1 MKRIALIAVAL
12 ILLALGGAAWWAVNS
27 LDHLVKNALEHYGP
41 QVLGVNVS
49 VGQVEISAKDG
60 RGAIREVVLG
70 NPSGYAGR
78 EAVRLKEARLAL
90 DTATLTSDVVTVRE
104 ISIDAPAISY
114 EIVGGKAN
122 LEVIQAN
129 IEKFMASKSSPS
141 GKPES
146 GASEA
151 KKERRYI
158 INEVNIRGA
167 QVRVIN
173 PLLKDGGLSFTLP
186 DLTLRNIG
194 REGAPVTAAEA
205 AQVVTRALVLRI
217 AAKALSASQ
226 ILERGVEG
234 VVDAIKGLFK

>member
-1 MKRIALIAVAL
+1 MKRFLLIAVAV
-12 ILLALGGAAWWAVNS
+12 LLLVIGGAAWWAVNS
-27 LDHLVKNALEHYGP
+27 LDHIVKSALEHYGP

-49 VGQVEISAKDG
+49 VGQVEISAKNG
-60 RGAIREVVLG
+60 RGAVRDLVLG
-70 NPSGYAGR
+70 NPSGFTGP
-78 EAVRLKEARLAL
+78 EAVRVGQATLAL
-90 DTATLTSDVVTVRE
+90 DTGSVTSDVVIVRE
-104 ISIDAPAISY
+104 ISVEAPAIQY

-122 LEVIQAN
+122 LEVIQGN
-129 IEKFMASKSSPS
+129 IEKYMASKEGP
-141 GKPES
+141 GGDK
-146 GASEA
+146 GAGA
-151 KKERRYI
+151 ADKKKERRYI

-217 AAKALSASQ
+217 AAKALSSSQ
-226 ILERGVEG
+226 LLERGVEG
-234 VVDAIKGLFK
+234 VLDAIKGLFK

>member
-1 MKRIALIAVAL
+1 MKRIALIAVAV

-27 LDHLVKNALEHYGP
+27 LDHLVKSALEHYGP
-41 QVLGVNVS
+41 QVLGVTVN

-60 RGAIREVVLG
+60 RGAIRDVVLG

-78 EAVRLKEARLAL
+78 EAMRLKEATLAL

-104 ISIDAPAISY
+104 ISVNAPAISY

-129 IEKFMASKSSPS
+129 IEKFMASKSSPAEKKE
-141 GKPES
+141 G
-146 GASEA
+146 GASEP

-158 INEVNIRGA
+158 INEVNIRAA

-186 DLTLRNIG
+186 DITLRNIG

-226 ILERGVEG
+226 ILERGVDG